1 MPDFSLHTVDV
12 VTIVVYIIAIMGI
25 GIWVSRKTETSDDY
39 FLAGRSLTWFFIGSS
54 LLASN
59 ISSSSLIGMAG
70 SAYKSGISV
79 YNYEWMAG
87 FVLVIF
93 AVFFIPFYLKS
104 RVFTMPEFLER
115 RFDFRSRYYFSAM
128 TIVGNIF
135 IDTAGSLYAGGL
147 VIQLLYPE
155 VPFVLAV
162 TALALIAGAYTVVGG
177 LKAVVYTDA
186 IQAVLLIFGAILIT
200 AIAFFKVGSWENAMS
215 ATTPE
220 MMSLIK
226 PASDDFLPWP
236 GLVFGVPLLGFYFW
250 CTNQFMVQR
259 VLGAKDI
266 NHARWGSLF
275 AGFMKLFVI
284 FIMVFPGIFALSLYP
299 DLPAQP
305 GYTPDLVFPVLLF
318 DLLPIGIRGLILVA
332 LIAAIMSSI
341 DSTLNSASTLVTMDF
356 AKKLKPN
363 MDQKQLV
370 LIGRIVTFAF
380 MIISAIWAPM
390 IRNFPSLWEYLQS
403 VLAYQAPPFVAAF
416 VLGIFWKRTTDN
428 AAFVGLLG
436 GHLTSVLL
444 FMLINVFGLFEIHF
458 LYIAP
463 ILLVVSITIMLIT
476 SLFTEAPAWDKIKDL
491 VWSKELFDLETKEM
505 EGIAWYKNYRV
516 QSAIILLLTAAIVI
530 TFW

>member
-1 MPDFSLHTVDV
+1 MPDFSLTTIDL
-12 VTIVVYIIAIMGI
+12 VTIVIYIIAIMGI

-87 FVLVIF
+87 IVLVIF
-93 AVFFIPFYLKS
+93 AIFFIPFYLKT
-104 RVFTMPEFLER
+104 RIFTMPEFLER
-115 RFDFRSRYYFSAM
+115 RFDARSRYYFSGM

-155 VPFVLAV
+155 VPFVMAV
-162 TALALIAGAYTVVGG
+162 TVLALVAGLYTIVGG

-186 IQAVLLIFGAILIT
+186 IQAVLLIFGASLIT
-200 AIAFFKVGSWENAMS
+200 VLAFSEIGSWELAME
-215 ATTPE
+215 ATDAE
-220 MMSLIK
+220 SMSLIK
-226 PASDDFLPWP
+226 PADDDFLPWP
-236 GLVFGVPLLGFYFW
+236 GLLFGVPLLGFYFW

-266 NHARWGSLF
+266 NHARWGALF
-275 AGFMKLFVI
+275 AGFMKLFVL
-284 FIMVFPGIFALSLYP
+284 FIMVFPGIFALTLYP
-299 DLPAQP
+299 DLPLLE

-318 DLLPIGIRGLILVA
+318 DLLPIGIRGIILVA

-356 AKKLKPN
+356 AKKLKPD
-363 MDQKQLV
+363 MSQKQLV
-370 LIGRIVTFAF
+370 LIGRVVTFAF
-380 MIISAIWAPM
+380 MIISAAWAPM

-416 VLGIFWKRTTDN
+416 VMGIFWKRTTDHG
-428 AAFVGLLG
+428 AFFGLLG
-436 GHLTSVLL
+436 GHIVSLAL
-444 FMLINVFGLFEIHF
+444 FLMVAVFGFFELHF
-458 LYIAP
+458 LYVAP
-463 ILLVVSITIMLIT
+463 ILFVASLLIMIVVSNM
-476 SLFTEAPAWDKIKDL
+476 TEAPNFDKIKEL
-491 VWSKELFDLETKEM
+491 IWTRELFDMETQEM
-505 EGIAWYKNYRV
+505 KGMPWWQNYRV
-516 QSAIILLLTAAIVI
+516 QSAIILLLTAVIII

>member
-1 MPDFSLHTVDV
+1 MPDFSLHTIDV

-87 FVLVIF
+87 IVLVIF
-93 AVFFIPFYLKS
+93 AIFFIPFYLKS

-115 RFDFRSRYYFSAM
+115 RFDSRSRYYFSGM
-128 TIVGNIF
+128 TIIGNIF

-162 TALALIAGAYTVVGG
+162 VALALIAGLYTIVGG

-186 IQAVLLIFGAILIT
+186 IQAVLLLFGAVLIT
-200 AIAFFKVGSWENAMS
+200 TIAFVKVGSWETAME

-220 MMSLIK
+220 MMSLVK
-226 PASDDFLPWP
+226 PISDDFLPWP
-236 GLVFGVPLLGFYFW
+236 GLIFGVPLLGFYFW

-259 VLGAKDI
+259 VLGAKNI
-266 NHARWGSLF
+266 NHARWGALF

-284 FIMVFPGIFALSLYP
+284 FIMVFPGIFALTLYP
-299 DLPAQP
+299 DLPHQP

-318 DLLPIGIRGLILVA
+318 DLLPAGIRGLILVA

-356 AKKLKPN
+356 AQKLNPKLNQKK
-363 MDQKQLV
+363 LV
-370 LIGRIVTFAF
+370 LIGRITTFAF
-380 MIISAIWAPM
+380 MVISAVWAPM

-416 VLGIFWKRTTDN
+416 ILGIFWKRTTG
-428 AAFVGLLG
+428 AGAFAGLLG
-436 GHLTSVLL
+436 GHLTSLVLFL
-444 FMLINVFGLFEIHF
+444 LINVFGVFNLHF

-463 ILLVVSITIMLIT
+463 ILLVVSMLIMVLV
-476 SLFTEAPAWDKIKDL
+476 SNLTEAPSSEKIKDL
-491 VWSKELFDLETKEM
+491 IWSRALFNQETIEM
-505 EGIAWYKNYRV
+505 KGLAWYKNYRV
-516 QSAIILLLTAAIVI
+516 QSAVILAVTAVIVI
-530 TFW
+530 IFW

>member
-1 MPDFSLHTVDV
+1 MPDFSLTTIDL
-12 VTIVVYIIAIMGI
+12 VTIVVYIVAIMGI

-79 YNYEWMAG
+79 FNYEWMAG
-87 FVLVIF
+87 IVLVIF
-93 AVFFIPFYLKS
+93 AIFFIPFYLKS
-104 RVFTMPEFLER
+104 KVFTMPEFLER
-115 RFDFRSRYYFSAM
+115 RFDAKSRYYFSGM
-128 TIVGNIF
+128 TILGNIF

-155 VPFVLAV
+155 IPFVLAV
-162 TALALIAGAYTVVGG
+162 TTLALIAGLYTIVGG

-186 IQAVLLIFGAILIT
+186 IQAVLLILGACLIT
-200 AIAFFKVGSWENAMS
+200 AIAFIKVGSWETAME

-236 GLVFGVPLLGFYFW
+236 GLIFGVPLLGFYFW

-266 NHARWGSLF
+266 NNARWGALF

-299 DLPAQP
+299 DLPSQP

-318 DLLPIGIRGLILVA
+318 DLLPVGIRGLMLVA

-356 AKKLKPN
+356 AKKLKPE
-363 MDQKQLV
+363 MSQKQMV
-370 LIGRIVTFAF
+370 FIGRIVTFGF
-380 MIISAIWAPM
+380 MIISAVWAPM

-416 VLGIFWKRTTDN
+416 VLGIFWSRTTDK
-428 AAFVGLLG
+428 AAFAGLLG
-436 GHLTSVLL
+436 GHLASLLL
-444 FMLINVFGLFEIHF
+444 FLMINPFNLFDLHF
-458 LYIAP
+458 LYVAP
-463 ILLVVSITIMLIT
+463 IILVVSVAIMITV
-476 SLFTEAPAWDKIKDL
+476 SLLTEAPKFEEIKNL
-491 VWSKELFDLETKEM
+491 IWSKELFEIETKEM
-505 EGIAWYKNYRV
+505 QGIVWYKNYRI
-516 QSAIILLLTAAIVI
+516 QSVFIIVLTAVIVI
-530 TFW
+530 SFW

>member
-115 RFDFRSRYYFSAM
+115 RFDSRSRYYFSAM

-226 PASDDFLPWP
+226 PATDDFLPWP

-299 DLPAQP
+299 DLPSQP

-428 AAFVGLLG
+428 AAFAGLLG
-436 GHLTSVLL
+436 GHFTSVLL
-444 FMLINVFGLFEIHF
+444 FLLINVFGLFEIHF

-463 ILLVVSITIMLIT
+463 ILLVVSMTIMLIT